1 MSPDIFKRLMPTL
14 YYSRILALLLP
25 PLLLLSGC
33 VMEETPKKV
42 SLNTRSSETMRDQ
55 TLKEREEIEKNTLR
69 FGFDL
74 RLGPKEDIRIYT
86 PFLNYLEETTGINF
100 RIKFTEK
107 YEDTIENLGNGIIHF
122 AAIGSLSY
130 VIGREKFKIRC
141 IASGLNEEGNDS
153 YHAMIFTR
161 PGSGIQ
167 KLQDLRGKNFA
178 FGSIMSTQGHLIPR
192 KMLEDAGVM
201 LHELSYYVFTGSHIE
216 TARVVINGEY
226 DAGGIQGSLAK
237 RLEEE
242 GKIKIIQVSEPYPS
256 SLICYNTALDD
267 TLVRSVRE
275 ALISFSP
282 RGEHRDMLY
291 NWEKTE
297 MPLGFTDVNESGI
310 EEVAYLARKY
320 DLIRK

>member
-1 MSPDIFKRLMPTL
+1 MPAL
-14 YYSRILALLLP
+14 YYLRILVMLVV
-25 PLLLLSGC
+25 PLLVLSGC
-33 VMEETPKKV
+33 VKEEAPKKV
-42 SLNTRSSETMRDQ
+42 SLNSRSSETIRSLM
-55 TLKEREEIEKNTLR
+55 LKEREEMEKNILR

-74 RLGPKEDIRIYT
+74 RLGPKEDVRIYT

-107 YEDTIENLGNGIIHF
+107 YEDTIENLGNGITHF

-130 VIGREKFKIRC
+130 VIGREKFNIKC

-167 KLQDLRGKNFA
+167 TLQDLRGKNFA

-201 LHELSYYVFTGSHIE
+201 LYDLSYYVFTGSHIE

-226 DAGGIQGSLAK
+226 DAGGIQDSLAK
-237 RLEEE
+237 RLEDEE
-242 GKIKIIQVSEPYPS
+242 KIKIIQVSRPYPS

-267 TLVRSVRE
+267 TLVRSVMD

-282 RGEHRDMLY
+282 RGEHKDMLY
-291 NWEKTE
+291 NWDKTE
-297 MPLGFTDVNESGI
+297 MPLGFTDVNESEI